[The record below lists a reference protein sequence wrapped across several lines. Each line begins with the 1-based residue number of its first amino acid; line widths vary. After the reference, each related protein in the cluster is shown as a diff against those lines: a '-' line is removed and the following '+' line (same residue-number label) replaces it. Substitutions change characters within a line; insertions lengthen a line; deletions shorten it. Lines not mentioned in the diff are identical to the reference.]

1 MEFFIDNIIY
11 IALIS
16 TILISVF
23 LFFKN
28 QSNLKKSQSH
38 LTSKN
43 IPPNELEIK
52 LRAYERLT
60 VFLERIEPVGM
71 VNRLELHNLN
81 IDLVQS
87 TLIKNIVLEYEYNVS
102 QQIYVSDK
110 LWEVID
116 LVKNKVIN
124 NIASSAKPLPK
135 TANTNSLIQI
145 LLQNSKE
152 NTLLINHAKKVLKQ
166 ELRSLS

>member
-1 MEFFIDNIIY
+1 M
-11 IALIS
+11 
-16 TILISVF
+16 
-23 LFFKN
+23 
-28 QSNLKKSQSH
+28 
-38 LTSKN
+38 
-43 IPPNELEIK
+43 
-52 LRAYERLT
+52 
-60 VFLERIEPVGM
+60 
-71 VNRLELHNLN
+71 
-81 IDLVQS
+81 
-87 TLIKNIVLEYEYNVS
+87 S